1 MKTALATVLS
11 LGFLTSVALACPHM
25 EEQQKQAEKKD
36 AKDNTKQAQA
46 KPAPKTP
53 APAPA
58 PKPATP
64 KASESAPKTDGK
76 VSSR

>member
-1 MKTALATVLS
+1 MKTVIATALS

-25 EEQQKQAEKKD
+25 EEQKQTEKKD
-36 AKDNTKQAQA
+36 AKGDANKQAQA

-64 KASESAPKTDGK
+64 KTSESAPKT
-76 VSSR
+76 

>member
-36 AKDNTKQAQA
+36 AKGDANKQAQA

-64 KASESAPKTDGK
+64 KTSESAPKT
-76 VSSR
+76 

>member
-1 MKTALATVLS
+1 MKTLFAAVLS
-11 LGFLTSVALACPHM
+11 LGFLTSVAVACPHA
-25 EEQQKQAEKKD
+25 EEQKQADKKD
-36 AKDNTKQAQA
+36 AKGDTTKQAQA

-58 PKPATP
+58 PKPAAP
-64 KASESAPKTDGK
+64 KTSESAPKTDGK